1 MEKITVDL
9 NSFRRHGIWS
19 GLMGENILE
28 GWERREDIAGE
39 ENQDARADTEQ
50 NDPRA
55 PESDSENTSAVS

>member
-1 MEKITVDL
+1 
-9 NSFRRHGIWS
+9 
-19 GLMGENILE
+19 MGENILE

-50 NDPRA
+50 TDPRA

>member
-9 NSFRRHGIWS
+9 NSFRRHEIWS

-39 ENQDARADTEQ
+39 ENQTQSRMMPKHQSLILKAQ
-50 NDPRA
+50 
-55 PESDSENTSAVS
+55 V

>member
-9 NSFRRHGIWS
+9 NSFRRHEIWS

-39 ENQDARADTEQ
+39 ENQDARADTE
-50 NDPRA
+50 
-55 PESDSENTSAVS
+55 